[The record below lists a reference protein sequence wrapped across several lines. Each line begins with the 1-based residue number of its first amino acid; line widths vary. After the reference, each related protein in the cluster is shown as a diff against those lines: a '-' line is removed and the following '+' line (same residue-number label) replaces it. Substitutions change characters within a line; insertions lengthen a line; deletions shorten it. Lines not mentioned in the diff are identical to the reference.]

1 MKTSMNHIQNF
12 KRVLA
17 LGMILCFSMTA
28 LAGPPIVIDKNTTDA
43 ELNALVAQEKEK
55 GNALEFS
62 KVKRNA
68 DGEITKIS
76 VEYKSDGEEMEQSVS
91 STNGIDPITIGD
103 SGKVMMFYGHSKG
116 DDDNKFSRI
125 SIEKTYDSAEN
136 RGLSEE
142 HREHL
147 RIHRENMAKHR
158 EDMIKHREDMA
169 KLKEHMN
176 EAMKEV
182 KEAEN
187 FDFDS
192 LDVDINKLIADLD
205 LDEIDKIIESVF
217 DRSDW
222 ISMEWTPESKP
233 EPYVVIDGEESNT
246 EAMNNLD
253 PNQIAKVEI
262 LKGEDAAAAY
272 GDKGANGVI
281 IVTTK
286 KD

>member
-28 LAGPPIVIDKNTTDA
+28 LAGPPIVIDKNTTYA

-55 GNALEFS
+55 GKVLEFS

-116 DDDNKFSRI
+116 DDDKNVASI
-125 SIEKTYDSAEN
+125 SFEKRRDMDA
-136 RGLSEE
+136 RGLSQED
-142 HREHL
+142 REHL

-169 KLKEHMN
+169 KLKEQMN
-176 EAMKEV
+176 EALKEV

-253 PNQIAKVEI
+253 PTQIAKVEI
-262 LKGEDAAAAY
+262 LKGEDATAAY

>member
-55 GNALEFS
+55 GKVLEFS

-116 DDDNKFSRI
+116 DDDKNVVSI
-125 SIEKTYDSAEN
+125 SFEKRRDMDA

-169 KLKEHMN
+169 KLKEQMN
-176 EAMKEV
+176 EALKEV

-262 LKGEDAAAAY
+262 LKGENATAAY